1 MKTEVKR
8 TILAAAL
15 GRVQRLA
22 GRKSAFPVTSH
33 ILLSAGKSG
42 LTVRATDLE
51 TGFHGE
57 YPAEVETAG
66 KALVPGRSL
75 AEIIRQIQAPSVTL
89 AMDHGDLTVSG
100 GSADFRLTALD
111 PEDFPSIPDMP
122 DGPGLDLSGL
132 TASRLFG
139 QVVFSVNVP
148 PGERRVHIRG
158 VLLEA
163 GPMPGLGSLVRLVNT
178 DGHRLA
184 MAEAEIPGQ
193 VAPLAA
199 ILPKAALPEF
209 VDLVEGADTARLLVS
224 GHFFF
229 CRVRDEYLVS
239 RTVEGQFPD
248 YRQVLPAPA
257 PGFLVSARALSG
269 ALRRVG
275 LFNDRD
281 CRGLSMRLA
290 HGRLSLSVTN
300 PQVGEAREEVPVEYT
315 GPDVET
321 ALDTEYLRAA
331 VAPIGEGPAYFQMP
345 DKNNA
350 ALVRHADP
358 AGYTAVVMPFN
369 AEG

>member
-1 MKTEVKR
+1 MNIQVQR
-8 TILAAAL
+8 TVLAAAL

-22 GRKSAFPVTSH
+22 GRKSAFPVTSNV
-33 ILLSAGKSG
+33 LLSAGESG
-42 LTVRATDLE
+42 LTVRATDLQ
-51 TGFHGE
+51 TGFCGE

-66 KALVPGRSL
+66 RALVPGRSL
-75 AEIIRQIQAPSVTL
+75 AEIVRQIQAPSVTL
-89 AMDHGDLTVSG
+89 AMDRGDLTVSG
-100 GSADFRLTALD
+100 GSAVFRLTALD
-111 PEDFPSIPDMP
+111 PEDFPKIPDMP
-122 DGPGLDLSGL
+122 AGPGLDLSGL

-139 QVVFSVNVP
+139 QVAFSVNVP

-184 MAEAEIPGQ
+184 MAEAEMPGE

-209 VDLVEGADTARLLVS
+209 VDLVEGADMARLLVS
-224 GHFFF
+224 GHYVF
-229 CRVRDEYLVS
+229 CRVGDEHLVT

-257 PGFLVSARALSG
+257 PGFRVSARALSA

-281 CRGLSMRLA
+281 CRGLCMHLTPGRLA
-290 HGRLSLSVTN
+290 LFVTN
-300 PQVGEAREEVPVEYT
+300 AQLGEAQEDLPVEYS
-315 GPDVET
+315 GPPRET
-321 ALDTEYLRAA
+321 FLDTEYLRAA
-331 VAPIGEGPAYFQMP
+331 VAHIGDDAAFFQMP
-345 DKNNA
+345 DENNA
-350 ALVRHADP
+350 ALIRHADP
-358 AGYTAVVMPFN
+358 AGYTAVVMPFKVE
-369 AEG
+369 A